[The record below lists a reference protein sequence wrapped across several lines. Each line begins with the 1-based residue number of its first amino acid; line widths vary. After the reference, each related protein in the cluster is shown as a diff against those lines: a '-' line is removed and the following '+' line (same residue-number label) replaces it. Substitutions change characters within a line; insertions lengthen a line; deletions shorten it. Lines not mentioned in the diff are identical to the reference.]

1 MTRITARRGE
11 EKYTLAALRSGG
23 EAARLTAREHSQASY
38 DRLLGSLGV
47 AFATLSE
54 TGMAEAVAAR
64 INDRAGRDG
73 IYLELAR
80 RAVSAGKHDEMR
92 RQVVRLT
99 PPAAP
104 SSANRLA
111 APPARERGAHAG
123 RERGEKSG
131 GGAGRDRRG

>member
-23 EAARLTAREHSQASY
+23 EAARLTTREHSQASY

-73 IYLELAR
+73 SYLEIAR
-80 RAVSAGKHDEMR
+80 RAVSAGQHRSEER
-92 RQVVRLT
+92 RVGKESVNTVR
-99 PPAAP
+99 
-104 SSANRLA
+104 SRWSR
-111 APPARERGAHAG
+111 
-123 RERGEKSG
+123 
-131 GGAGRDRRG
+131 